1 MIVSAKDIDALNI
14 TLFNSCINFTTGV
27 SKNFFQPFGPQ
38 FGLKI
43 RFPPL
48 DSPLHIQTWSCPW
61 NSILSRGYLP
71 QISITYCDI
80 YFFKETSLTYN
91 CSTKNLLNTTKHNCL
106 LCTQSMQ
113 CISYRSVLKT
123 QLEMFSKCAQF
134 KKNTQT
140 QNIFKTPIVLFLKMV
155 LNFVCLN
162 FTQSFVRATY

>member
-1 MIVSAKDIDALNI
+1 MSVGALLI
-14 TLFNSCINFTTGV
+14 IKHLFSPILSYPNGGGGGV
-27 SKNFFQPFGPQ
+27 SKNFFRPFGPQ

-43 RFPPL
+43 RSPLL

-71 QISITYCDI
+71 QISITYYDI

-123 QLEMFSKCAQF
+123 QLEMFSKCAHF
-134 KKNTQT
+134 KK
-140 QNIFKTPIVLFLKMV
+140 TPKHRTFIKLLLFCFWKW
-155 LNFVCLN
+155 
-162 FTQSFVRATY
+162 Y